1 MEWMLAVLALVLV
14 WWYLRRRRPPPV
26 EPKPL
31 PDPRKLL
38 AEELGQAAQ
47 MGHEEGRYEEAQLL
61 ALKSTWLKASPKL
74 GDDTPPTVL
83 NADDTRHLRFAGD
96 IWAEYR
102 SALAN
107 KDQAKRPEYESASML
122 PYPKESITSAL
133 DMLIDIGEGRVRS
146 VHVDPS
152 QVSQEVLQEMRNA
165 RDALDQTHPGRPND
179 ERV

>member
-47 MGHEEGRYEEAQLL
+47 MAHEEGRYEEAQLL